1 MVDGW
6 VSRTYMDILLRTDQL
21 SIGSKSAFRKIM
33 IDISPA
39 MEGRDGESMAYLYF
53 ASYCMALAS
62 MFVSLL

>member
-1 MVDGW
+1 MVGYLELIW
-6 VSRTYMDILLRTDQL
+6 IYYYGQISSQ
-21 SIGSKSAFRKIM
+21 IGSKSAFRKIM